1 MATGI
6 ASESWW
12 RQTGILQDL
21 KKTITLQKY
30 EFLWDMIFFQ
40 N

>member
-21 KKTITLQKY
+21 KKNDNTTKI
-30 EFLWDMIFFQ
+30 
-40 N
+40 